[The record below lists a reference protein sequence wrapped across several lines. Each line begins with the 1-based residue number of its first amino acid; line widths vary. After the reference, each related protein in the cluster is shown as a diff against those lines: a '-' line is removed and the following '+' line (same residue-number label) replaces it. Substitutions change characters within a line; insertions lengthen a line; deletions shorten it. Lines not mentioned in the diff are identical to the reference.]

1 MGKLATHSQYFPI
14 IFKRWLDI
22 LNSCVEIVFD
32 ESLMV
37 LPCILFCLGSIF
49 SYTSLGICL
58 SHFNFITITSIR
70 EKHIMSNKRDNCV
83 CACAC
88 ACTRV
93 CVIQKAT
100 RQFAFYSFIPLLFSM
115 FLRIKIF
122 PFYFI
127 PLFLPRRKRVRY
139 V

>member
-49 SYTSLGICL
+49 CYTSLGICV
-58 SHFNFITITSIR
+58 SHLNFITITSIR

-88 ACTRV
+88 ACMCV
-93 CVIQKAT
+93 CVCDTKSDTTI
-100 RQFAFYSFIPLLFSM
+100 RF
-115 FLRIKIF
+115 
-122 PFYFI
+122 
-127 PLFLPRRKRVRY
+127 LFLHSSSFLHVLAY
-139 V
+139 